1 MAVELVSDR
10 SNVVQFPAVRREL
23 QSIELV
29 ARLAPPRSLVD
40 TLIAERGGAPH
51 DAHAGLAREFAYQ
64 VRALEAGLGRDQATV
79 RLRGLVD
86 AHVAHAAEICR
97 AYQEAA
103 DRLVHKEVD
112 AAQAIRVSP
121 QARTALEAARAELRG
136 RAIAARVAADGALG
150 AAAALAVYVREGLGG
165 LPMSEADPRQL
176 LLFNAAAG

>member
-10 SNVVQFPAVRREL
+10 SNVVQFPAVRRGSP
-23 QSIELV
+23 SIELV

-176 LLFNAAAG
+176 LLFTAAAG